1 MAAAVPFAI
10 KAGSMIGGSL
20 LGKLMNRPS
29 KEQKSAMQGTQAAG
43 NALSSY
49 VPQMMQQSSALSG
62 QGSSALGGAANYYR
76 NILGTRA
83 GLRQAMAPATATT
96 LDYYRGAANKAQNT
110 MRGGARDYAL
120 AELDRS
126 KVGNLAMQVPQAQA
140 AAAEGL
146 GNIGNAQL
154 GAASN
159 FAGIGGNLAS
169 NAAYVNSGLFNQA
182 SQLRD
187 QQGEGGKAWGSLLY
201 DVADTLW
208 GKKKAA

>member
-10 KAGSMIGGSL
+10 KGGSMLAGSLIG
-20 LGKLMNRPS
+20 KFMNRPS
-29 KEQKSAMQGTQAAG
+29 KEQKSAMAGTQAAG

-49 VPQMMQQSSALSG
+49 VPQMMGQSSQLAG
-62 QGSSALGGAANYYR
+62 QGSGALGQAAGYYR
-76 NILGTRA
+76 NILGSRA
-83 GLRQAMAPATATT
+83 GMRQALAPETATT
-96 LDYYRGAANKAQNT
+96 LDYYRGAAGKASRS
-110 MRGGARDYAL
+110 MRGGARDAAL

-126 KVGNLAMQVPQAQA
+126 KVGNLAMQVPMARA
-140 AAAEGL
+140 NAAEGL

-154 GAASN
+154 GAAGN
-159 FAGIGGNLAS
+159 FAGVGGNLAS

-182 SQLRD
+182 SQMRQ

-201 DVADTLW
+201 DMADSLW